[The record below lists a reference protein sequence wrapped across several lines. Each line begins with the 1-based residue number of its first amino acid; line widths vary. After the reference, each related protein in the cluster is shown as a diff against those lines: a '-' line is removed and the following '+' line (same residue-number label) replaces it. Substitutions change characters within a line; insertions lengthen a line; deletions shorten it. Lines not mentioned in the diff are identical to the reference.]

1 MIKGQRSQLDPLI
14 AALQAGRTIVSL
26 EDVRQEI
33 TSMFRIGA
41 VIRITHGAQVPLL
54 ATGKI
59 DYVGAARLAA
69 SVA

>member
-1 MIKGQRSQLDPLI
+1 
-14 AALQAGRTIVSL
+14 
-26 EDVRQEI
+26 
-33 TSMFRIGA
+33 MFRIGA